1 MPITSVSVALQKIA
15 RRSDKSLYAIAQES
29 GLSQSTVT
37 RWYNG
42 ETNISLETAEL
53 IADVLN
59 IDLIL
64 LERKPKHAS
73 SRSRSKRQKQ

>member
-1 MPITSVSVALQKIA
+1 MNISLSVTLQAIA
-15 RRSDKSLYAIAQES
+15 RRSGKSLYAIAQES

-42 ETNISLETAEL
+42 ESNISLETAEL

-59 IDLIL
+59 MDLVT
-64 LERKPKHAS
+64 LERKPTNVS
-73 SRSRSKRQKQ
+73 SRTRSKRKKQ